1 MCFLV
6 VKIPP
11 IHQPLGMGWLSL
23 HLFTPQA
30 STISNPTLDGP
41 WPWEFP
47 GGFFK
52 KSWSSPP
59 YKPCQQF
66 TRGAE
71 AAVVVW
77 ILRDL
82 SFSLVVFVLPDPLSR
97 WFTSKG
103 VTSVA
108 GVPIQD
114 GSEGS
119 EGPSQRVFVGYES
132 SDEL

>member
-1 MCFLV
+1 MDPGDPGSYLV
-6 VKIPP
+6 FFSKNHGHLHHLKATPAV
-11 IHQPLGMGWLSL
+11 HLS
-23 HLFTPQA
+23 P
-30 STISNPTLDGP
+30 
-41 WPWEFP
+41 
-47 GGFFK
+47 
-52 KSWSSPP
+52 
-59 YKPCQQF
+59 
-66 TRGAE
+66 AE

-77 ILRDL
+77 VLRDL
-82 SFSLVVFVLPDPLSR
+82 SFSLVVFVLPEPLSR